1 MQILEKMKFFKHE
14 MIRCNQAWE
23 QLHDKSFEMNRKA
36 GNLIRYTHSMEKGM
50 SIAEP
55 RLGFGH
61 EKQRN
66 MISLMEELR
75 HSKDGF
81 HQEAVMMAVSA
92 LRAYVDYHIA
102 REYDDEMIR
111 RIAEYLSTYSVS
123 FDAKE
128 YGGVMNVDRE
138 GMNVDR
144 EAAEK
149 LFLTRHSI
157 RDFEDSEVDESTL
170 MCAVKLAQKAPS
182 ACNRQG
188 VRVYIINHNHA
199 DALKKW
205 TTGTGGFE
213 KAIKE
218 FILITA
224 KQSVYDINERYQYIV
239 SASMYA
245 AYLSLT
251 LHAYGLGA
259 CVIQRGVVFNEGW
272 REVRDRLNIPKD
284 EQVICILG
292 VGNLKDRYVV
302 PVSHRLREE
311 VFIKRI

>member
-1 MQILEKMKFFKHE
+1 MQILEKMKFLKHE
-14 MIRCNQAWE
+14 MIRCNQTWE
-23 QLHDKSFEMNRKA
+23 QLYDKSFEMNRKA

-123 FDAKE
+123 FDVKE

-138 GMNVDR
+138 GMKVDR

-157 RDFEDSEVDESTL
+157 RDFEDSEVDESAL

>member
-1 MQILEKMKFFKHE
+1 MQIVEKMKFFKHE
-14 MIRCNQAWE
+14 IVRCNQTWN

-36 GNLIRYTHSMEKGM
+36 GDLIRYTHSIEKGM

-61 EKQRN
+61 EKQKI

-75 HSKDGF
+75 NSKDGF
-81 HQEAVMMAVSA
+81 HIEAVMMAFSA
-92 LRAYVDYHIA
+92 LKAYVDYHTV
-102 REYDDEMIR
+102 REYDDEMIK
-111 RIAEYLSTYSVS
+111 RITKYLSTYSIS
-123 FDAKE
+123 FDTKE
-128 YGGVMNVDRE
+128 YGGVMKVDKE

-149 LFLTRHSI
+149 LFVTRHSI
-157 RDFEDSEVDESTL
+157 RDFEDSEVDESVL
-170 MCAVKLAQKAPS
+170 MCAVKLAQRAPS

-199 DALKKW
+199 DTLKKW

-224 KQSVYDINERYQYIV
+224 KQSVYDVHESYQYIV

-245 AYLSLT
+245 AYLSLS

-284 EQVICILG
+284 EQAICILG
-292 VGNLKDRYVV
+292 VGNLKDSYVV
-302 PVSHRLREE
+302 PISHRLREE
-311 VFIKRI
+311 VFINRI